1 MVSRL
6 FLAGAC
12 ALGLAATAAGSAV
25 ADVGPVPTAR
35 PQLYIPAAVQV
46 WSPAGLVRTIDC
58 PALTADP
65 TCDPGQ
71 WPANIDV
78 LVNSDGGY
86 RLLARSGRW
95 FQLGGNQA
103 TVDAIEAADA
113 AGGPGATAVVTGLA
127 ELDPWG
133 PSVAAASRKAAK
145 QAKRAARRAAK
156 RSGRR
161 AAKRGGAP
169 VSLGNGG
176 AQG

>member
-12 ALGLAATAAGSAV
+12 ALGLAATSAGSAV

-35 PQLYIPAAVQV
+35 PQLYIPASVQV

-58 PALTADP
+58 PTLTADP

-78 LVNSDGGY
+78 HVNGDGGY
-86 RLLARSGRW
+86 RLLARNGSW

-103 TVDAIEAADA
+103 TVDAIDAADA
-113 AGGPGATAVVTGLA
+113 AGGPGAAKVVGGLE
-127 ELDPWG
+127 ELDPWT
-133 PSVAAASRKAAK
+133 PSGAAAGARAAK

-156 RSGRR
+156 RSGKR
-161 AAKRGGAP
+161 AAKRGGAT
-169 VSLGNGG
+169 VARGNGG